1 MLACLAL
8 LVYHARL
15 CIVKRI
21 VVEIIVVCRRSI
33 TSAMHCLLE
42 LDARMIAYNESIATT
57 CTGL

>member
-8 LVYHARL
+8 PVYHARL
-15 CIVKRI
+15 CKVKRI

-33 TSAMHCLLE
+33 TTDIYRLLE
-42 LDARMIAYNESIATT
+42 VDARMILYTESIATT